1 MLSILLLEG
10 LIIVAGGH
18 SVILITVIFDR
29 VLYHIFPNLFLK
41 VVFELFEL
49 HWITWLMLW
58 NVVSYGTLQFIFVF
72 LEII

>member
-49 HWITWLMLW
+49 H
-58 NVVSYGTLQFIFVF
+58 
-72 LEII
+72 